1 MTEVLKNKIIEGLE
15 LGLSW
20 TKATARAARS
30 LKGKVVDRY
39 NIKRDCGCGCDEG
52 CWYYLVVAKSVTI
65 QVNGISFT
73 VHRDFDEH
81 YKHKDGLKVWEK
93 NT

>member
-1 MTEVLKNKIIEGLE
+1 MLRNKIIEGLE

-39 NIKRDCGCGCDEG
+39 DVKGDCGCGFYDG
-52 CWYYLVVAKSVTI
+52 CRYCSAASKYVTI
-65 QVNGISFT
+65 QVNGVRFN